1 MRGHELGLTDGGVRH
16 KQAGQCQAKD
26 GAQTSG
32 SLGAVEEAHGN
43 IRLWFLAEE
52 ILHIGRGIGKG
63 EAQMSKSDTN
73 LKAERQEAQPR
84 NTKKPG
90 RETGLEAGV

>member
-1 MRGHELGLTDGGVRH
+1 MRGHELGLTDGGVCH
-16 KQAGQCQAKD
+16 KKAGQRQLKD

-32 SLGAVEEAHGN
+32 SSGAVEEGHGN
-43 IRLWFLAEE
+43 IGLWFRAEE
-52 ILHIGRGIGKG
+52 ILRIGRGIGRG
-63 EAQMSKSDTN
+63 EAQIAKSDTN